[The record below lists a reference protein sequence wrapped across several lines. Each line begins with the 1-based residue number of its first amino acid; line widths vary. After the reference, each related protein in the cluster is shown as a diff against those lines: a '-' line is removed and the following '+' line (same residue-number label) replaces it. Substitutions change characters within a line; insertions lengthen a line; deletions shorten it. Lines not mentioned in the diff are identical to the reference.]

1 MSEAKQQQ
9 LATLAVHAGQSPDP
23 TTGSRAVPIY
33 QTTSYLFQDAD
44 HAGRLFALK
53 EFGNIYTRI
62 MNPTTDVFEKRV
74 AALEG
79 GAAGLATASGQAA
92 ETLALTTLAAAGD
105 EIVSTTSLYGGTYNL
120 FHYTLPRLGITV
132 KFVDADDF
140 DGLRAAINDKT
151 RAVYTETLGNPKLDV
166 VDIEKLAAIAHE
178 HKLPLV
184 IDNTSASPALVRPI
198 EWGADI
204 VVNSATKF
212 LGGHGTTIG
221 GVIVDAGKF
230 DWAASGRFKDFTEP
244 DPSYHGLSYTEA
256 FGPLAFIL
264 KARVQGLRDTGA
276 ALSPFNAFLLLQGI
290 ETLHLRLERH
300 SAERAGRGQASG
312 AASRRGV
319 GQLSGPG
326 IQPVLTSGR
335 RSICPPARARWSPLA
350 SRADYEAGKKLIDAL
365 ELFSLVA
372 NIGDA
377 KSLVIHPASTT
388 HQQLSVEEQ
397 ATTGVTP
404 ELVRL
409 SVGIEDIRDILADLD
424 QAIEAANG
432 HALAGATETAE
443 PCCTMSIMT
452 EPTRRDRSR
461 RPTEAGILAAHLRR
475 RLCARRA
482 PVAGVRPH
490 AGRRL
495 TLHYAVYGRLNAAR
509 DNAVLVC
516 HALSGSALV
525 GSWWPEI
532 FAPGGGSVAGSRFC
546 DLHQH
551 AGLLLRLDRA
561 RFGGPGDGRHLRPG
575 FSAGFD
581 PRQCA
586 GAGQAAGLAGHSPAA
601 AGAGRLDRRH
611 AGPGVGDP

>member
-1 MSEAKQQQ
+1 MSEPKQHQ
-9 LATLAVHAGQSPDP
+9 LATQAVHAGQSPDP
-23 TTGSRAVPIY
+23 ATGARAVPIY

-92 ETLALTTLAAAGD
+92 ETLVITTLAAAGD

-120 FHYTLPRLGITV
+120 FHYTLPKLGLLV
-132 KFVDADDF
+132 RFVDADDF
-140 DGLRAAINDKT
+140 DGLRAAINSKT

-166 VDIEKLAAIAHE
+166 VDIERLATIAHE

-184 IDNTSASPALVRPI
+184 IDNTSVSPALVRPI

-212 LGGHGTTIG
+212 LGGHGLAIG

-244 DPSYHGLSYTEA
+244 DPSYHGLRYTEA

-290 ETLHLRLERH
+290 ETLHLRMERH
-300 SAERAGRGQASG
+300 SQNALAVARHLEQHPGVEWVNYPGLASSPYYARTKKYLPSG
-312 AASRRGV
+312 AGALV
-319 GQLSGPG
+319 TFG
-326 IQPVLTSGR
+326 IKGG
-335 RSICPPARARWSPLA
+335 
-350 SRADYEAGKKLIDAL
+350 YEAGKKLIDTL
-365 ELFSLVA
+365 ELFSLLA

-388 HQQLSVEEQ
+388 HSQLSVEEQ
-397 ATTGVTP
+397 ADTGVTP
-404 ELVRL
+404 EMVRL

-424 QAIEAANG
+424 QAIEVANG
-432 HALAGATETAE
+432 HSFEGATRTV
-443 PCCTMSIMT
+443 
-452 EPTRRDRSR
+452 
-461 RPTEAGILAAHLRR
+461 AAK
-475 RLCARRA
+475 
-482 PVAGVRPH
+482 
-490 AGRRL
+490 
-495 TLHYAVYGRLNAAR
+495 
-509 DNAVLVC
+509 
-516 HALSGSALV
+516 
-525 GSWWPEI
+525 
-532 FAPGGGSVAGSRFC
+532 
-546 DLHQH
+546 
-551 AGLLLRLDRA
+551 
-561 RFGGPGDGRHLRPG
+561 
-575 FSAGFD
+575 
-581 PRQCA
+581 
-586 GAGQAAGLAGHSPAA
+586 
-601 AGAGRLDRRH
+601 
-611 AGPGVGDP
+611 